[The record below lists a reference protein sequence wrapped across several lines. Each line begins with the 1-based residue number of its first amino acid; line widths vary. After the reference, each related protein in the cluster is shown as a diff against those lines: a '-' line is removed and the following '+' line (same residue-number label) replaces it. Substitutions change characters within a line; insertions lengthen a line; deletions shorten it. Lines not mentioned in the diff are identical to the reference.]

1 MYRGVEYSRT
11 HLQAGEEVDVVSR
24 VGDPHVEG
32 LALLHDDAWWHER
45 AAGVPQATGLALRD
59 AVQLRQEP
67 PQRLIGVHNRD
78 FSCLNAPAAQ
88 LIPDSATTRYVQWI
102 QEQSSPCELT
112 LVLGTHAHYR
122 IGKTYTLVDKEYS
135 V

>member
-59 AVQLRQEP
+59 AVQLRQEL
-67 PQRLIGVHNRD
+67 PQRLIGVHIQRLFLPERPCSAAYPR
-78 FSCLNAPAAQ
+78 FSNYPICSMDPRTVLS
-88 LIPDSATTRYVQWI
+88 LRVDL
-102 QEQSSPCELT
+102 SSGNPRSLQNT
-112 LVLGTHAHYR
+112 
-122 IGKTYTLVDKEYS
+122 
-135 V
+135 